1 MRSNIRAGIAA
12 AVLILGI
19 TTACVPTKS
28 PAPSALAGRT
38 IVIDPG
44 HHGQNWAHP
53 DEINT
58 PVWIG
63 TQ

>member
-44 HHGQNWAHP
+44 HNG
-53 DEINT
+53 
-58 PVWIG
+58 
-63 TQ
+63 